1 MGDVIGGKFNRT
13 PQFPWSPI
21 DDADQEFW
29 CERLGIYCFLE
40 PEVLYNGARSTY
52 HVKQSGTSVG
62 ARVYPVFSEE
72 IIPSQNKAAKKID
85 TEKGNLM
92 FPINRSNYDQIRN
105 FLADDFVP
113 SYQWVSTEDKTA
125 DEVRKLML
133 SRVKA
138 PRNGFARDIED
149 ERMQGFFL
157 DKSTFAQRMKIRSD
171 SFPWETVANFLEF
184 STPIT

>member
-1 MGDVIGGKFNRT
+1 MGEILQGKFNRS
-13 PQFPWSPI
+13 PRFPWSPV

-40 PEVLYNGARSTY
+40 PEVLFYGSRAIY
-52 HVKQSGTSVG
+52 HVRQAGQSRGT
-62 ARVYPVFSEE
+62 RPYPVFSEE
-72 IIPSQNKAAKKID
+72 IIPSENKAAKKID
-85 TEKGNLM
+85 TEKGNVL

-113 SYQWVSTEDKTA
+113 SYQWAATEEKTP
-125 DEVRKLML
+125 DEVRKLAL

-138 PRNGFARDIED
+138 PRNGFARDVED
-149 ERMQGFFL
+149 ERAQGYFL
-157 DKSTFAQRMKIRSD
+157 DKATFTQRMEARSGQ
-171 SFPWETVANFLEF
+171 FPWETVANFLEF